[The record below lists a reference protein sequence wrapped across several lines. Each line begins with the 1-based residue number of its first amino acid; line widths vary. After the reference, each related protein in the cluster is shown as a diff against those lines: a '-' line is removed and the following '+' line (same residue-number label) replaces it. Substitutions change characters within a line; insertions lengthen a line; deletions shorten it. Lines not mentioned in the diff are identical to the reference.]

1 MKIVSVE
8 TVRIEFPPQTE
19 HPSEHAAGEPR
30 RDPWTVHAEVANPM
44 SRYPA
49 YKRHRSSWLPSWPAV
64 WVKVTAEDG
73 TWGLGMT
80 SHGRATAAVIEDH
93 LGPLLVGEDCLAIEK
108 CWDMMF
114 RATKPY
120 GTAGI
125 ACCAISGID
134 LALWDLAGKVT
145 GRAVYEMLGGPARDS
160 IFAYATGNDVDWYL
174 ECGFRAVK
182 LACPYG
188 PADGLDGIDR
198 NEEFVAEARELCG
211 DHVEIMLDCYMAFD
225 VEYTVRLAERLRP
238 YRLKWIEEYLI
249 PEDLEG
255 HVAVRSR
262 LPWQTLAGGE
272 HLFTAWPF
280 RQLVEQRALDI
291 LQPDIFWVGGLTAT
305 REICHLANAAGIPVI
320 LHGGGMHQ
328 YGLHLSAA
336 MPNTSWCEYFVGTPP
351 GVALTPARRTRRDV
365 VPEDSHIFPGDG
377 PGFGLD
383 VDESWLVP
391 FFS

>member
-1 MKIVSVE
+1 MKITDIDTIMINSPGRKWTIVRVHTDEGLVGLGEATYSNKEPAVCAAVDNMKLE
-8 TVRIEFPPQTE
+8 LLGEDPARIEYLWHKIFYE
-19 HPSEHAAGEPR
+19 S
-30 RDPWTVHAEVANPM
+30 TVSGIWRM
-44 SRYPA
+44 S
-49 YKRHRSSWLPSWPAV
+49 
-64 WVKVTAEDG
+64 
-73 TWGLGMT
+73 
-80 SHGRATAAVIEDH
+80 
-93 LGPLLVGEDCLAIEK
+93 GPIWQSAL
-108 CWDMMF
+108 
-114 RATKPY
+114 
-120 GTAGI
+120 
-125 ACCAISGID
+125 SGID
-134 LALWDLAGKVT
+134 LALWDLAGKIT

-174 ECGFRAVK
+174 ECGFQAVK

-188 PADGLDGIDR
+188 PADGLDGIEK

-238 YRLKWIEEYLI
+238 YRLKWIEEFLI

-255 HVAVRSR
+255 HVAVRNR

-272 HLFTAWPF
+272 HLYTPWPF
-280 RQLVEQRALDI
+280 RQLIEQRALDI

-320 LHGGGMHQ
+320 PHGGGMHQ

-336 MPNTSWCEYFVGTPP
+336 MPNTSWCEYFVGSPP

-365 VPEDSHIFPGDG
+365 VPQDSQIFPGAG

-383 VDESWLVP
+383 VEESWLLP
-391 FFS
+391 FFG